1 MLWEKFRKL
10 CHRLIP
16 EDILENKHWGIPWG
30 KKSIGEWSSPKYM
43 TCWTNYLT
51 FDIMGDLCFSR
62 SMDMLDSPENHYML
76 EVLRRVFKGSILCVG
91 NTEPCAAALQ
101 LDKIILRDL
110 VKANARYE
118 AFSKRQ
124 ADERIA
130 KGDKVDTKD
139 VLYFLQK
146 AKDPYTGEGYTLHEL
161 VAEASLLV
169 LRGKSYFAASFA
181 GRRFFVPNR
190 AMLSFWNRMEMV
202 PGLA

>member
-1 MLWEKFRKL
+1 
-10 CHRLIP
+10 
-16 EDILENKHWGIPWG
+16 
-30 KKSIGEWSSPKYM
+30 
-43 TCWTNYLT
+43 
-51 FDIMGDLCFSR
+51 
-62 SMDMLDSPENHYML
+62 MDMLDSPENHYML

-169 LRGKSYFAASFA
+169 LRDTTTTATASTPFYLLHNPFVLAKLISKVRAAFAEAEGIRESGKLNNCRYLQACIGDAADDA
-181 GRRFFVPNR
+181 
-190 AMLSFWNRMEMV
+190 
-202 PGLA
+202 